1 MPARIFSW
9 VGLIMLAALLLVGCR
24 RNAPQKLDEEGHAIV
39 EGEAKVEQEAV
50 VLQQQIL
57 QEMKDFDQAVDQ
69 WMAVEGLQPE
79 NQPIDLARIAPRLSG
94 RLAEAFKDGRLVDP
108 LGNAYVIL
116 PLDPG
121 SSVRITVSA
130 ETASRPEFK
139 EMSWGDHAPR

>member
-9 VGLIMLAALLLVGCR
+9 IGLILLAALLLGGCR
-24 RNAPQKLDEEGHAIV
+24 RNTPQKLDEEGHAIV
-39 EGEAKVEQEAV
+39 EGKAKVEQESI

-57 QEMKDFDQAVDQ
+57 QEMKDFDQAVEQ
-69 WMAVEGLQPE
+69 WMAGDGIQAE
-79 NQPIDLARIAPRLSG
+79 NQQVDLARVAPRLSG
-94 RLAEAFKDGRLVDP
+94 RLAEAVKDGRLVDP
-108 LGNAYVIL
+108 VGNAYVIL

-121 SSVRITVSA
+121 SGVRITVSP